1 MRQADKQTFNSCNF
15 IRRRSSASLLQH
27 RPQSD
32 PIYWQESADQKS
44 NFLCFPQS
52 QARRRDCI
60 RICDDRKAIEHRKQT
75 RKSDSAELAAGWNR
89 FSGSQGNCSA
99 LKLHRAMLPGCDI
112 VALAVPTPA
121 RSPLESLLVSR
132 EFIALMVSEGE
143 VVLLPGERRRPRLSR
158 DKKSA

>member
-1 MRQADKQTFNSCNF
+1 MTEKQ
-15 IRRRSSASLLQH
+15 
-27 RPQSD
+27 
-32 PIYWQESADQKS
+32 S
-44 NFLCFPQS
+44 NIANKPV
-52 QARRRDCI
+52 
-60 RICDDRKAIEHRKQT
+60 KAILQSLQPE
-75 RKSDSAELAAGWNR
+75 WNR

-143 VVLLPGERRRPRLSR
+143 VVLLPGERRRPRLR
-158 DKKSA
+158 AIRNLPEQLI